1 MKTISKTLTS
11 AACLAL
17 LSICTPQR
25 LHADPRPSAVTVINT
40 PDNPVPVNVQNLV
53 SVPSSITVINTPDNP
68 VPVTVQDEIATR
80 SADNPAFQPYFRQD
94 QSTSSDIGNTTHH
107 YDVPPGKRLVIEYIG
122 ARAITNETSKK
133 VEISVSVLK
142 PGGTYTRFPLP
153 RTDEGKHC
161 FGPFCS
167 RAFSGSQSLRL
178 YSDAGPGSVLVN
190 FEIAFVRPGHGDNRL
205 TAESAISG
213 YLVDLNR

>member
-1 MKTISKTLTS
+1 
-11 AACLAL
+11 
-17 LSICTPQR
+17 
-25 LHADPRPSAVTVINT
+25 VINT

-153 RTDEGKHC
+153 RTDEGNNC
-161 FGPFCS
+161 LGSLCARFFI
-167 RAFSGSQSLRL
+167 GSQSLRL
-178 YSDAGPGSVLVN
+178 YSVAGPESVLVK
-190 FEIAFVRPGHGDNRL
+190 FEIPFFQGKGHPGVLN
-205 TAESAISG
+205 AESAISG
-213 YLVDLNR
+213 YLVDVSP

>member
-1 MKTISKTLTS
+1 MKTINKTLTS

-80 SADNPAFQPYFRQD
+80 SADNPAFQPYAQD
-94 QSTSSDIGNTTHH
+94 QTTTTKSGVTIHH
-107 YDVPPGKRLVIEYIG
+107 YNVPQGKRLVIEYIG
-122 ARAITNETSKK
+122 ARANVDTSKMWNLVCLCLSPAARIRDSHCPVRMNEK
-133 VEISVSVLK
+133 FVLGLFA
-142 PGGTYTRFPLP
+142 P
-153 RTDEGKHC
+153 
-161 FGPFCS
+161 
-167 RAFSGSQSLRL
+167 AFSVAVNHCAYIQTLVLRV
-178 YSDAGPGSVLVN
+178 Y
-190 FEIAFVRPGHGDNRL
+190 
-205 TAESAISG
+205 
-213 YLVDLNR
+213 